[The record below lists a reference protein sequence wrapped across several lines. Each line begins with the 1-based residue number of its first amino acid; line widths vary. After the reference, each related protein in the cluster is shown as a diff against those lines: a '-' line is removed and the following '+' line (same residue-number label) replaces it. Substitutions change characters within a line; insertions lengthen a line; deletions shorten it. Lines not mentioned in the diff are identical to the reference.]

1 MTLPRPSAL
10 PSAPPCSPGLVPAE
24 LGSPELFSPEPFSS
38 QVRDH
43 FSRRAASYDHQAR
56 LQQGVAWR
64 LGRLCRDLPLPPGP
78 SADLGAG
85 SGLLSRALLA
95 HRPDLQ
101 VQPPRQLDL
110 CPELLARNP
119 LAASARP
126 WDLNGGLPPELDGA
140 ALLGS
145 SFALH
150 WLDDPAAQLR
160 HWVGRLAPGGWLV
173 LVVPLAGSFA
183 SWQAAA
189 AAAAVPCTALPL
201 PAGPTLVNA
210 ACSAGLEPHHCR
222 QLRFSQAPCDG
233 LASLRWLRQLGASAS
248 RQPPLGGGQLR
259 RLLAHWPASP
269 LQWQL
274 LLLIGQKR
282 RQARGS

>member
-1 MTLPRPSAL
+1 MT
-10 PSAPPCSPGLVPAE
+10 SAPFPDEACST
-24 LGSPELFSPEPFSS
+24 FSQRVLSGFGR
-38 QVRDH
+38 Q
-43 FSRRAASYDHQAR
+43 AASYEPQAR
-56 LQQGVAWR
+56 LQQSIAWR
-64 LGRLCRDLPLPPGP
+64 LGRLCRDLPLPAGP

-85 SGLLSRALLA
+85 SGLLSRALQA
-95 HRPDLQ
+95 HRPELA
-101 VQPPRQLDL
+101 QPPPLQLDL

-119 LAASARP
+119 FAGPTASP
-126 WDLNGGLPPELDGA
+126 WDLNQGLPPALSGA
-140 ALLGS
+140 ALLLS
-145 SFALH
+145 SFALQ
-150 WLDDPAAQLR
+150 WLDDPAGQLA
-160 HWVGRLAPGGWLV
+160 HWSGRLAPGGWLV
-173 LVVPLAGSFA
+173 LALPVAGSFEA
-183 SWQAAA
+183 WQAAA
-189 AAAAVPCTALPL
+189 CAAAVPCTALPL

-274 LLLIGQKR
+274 LLLIGQKQ